1 MLDEL
6 KELWRYRYLLYMLV
20 QRELKVRY
28 KNSFLGFFWSGIPL
42 LLQVFVYTFLFRNVV
57 GVLAPN
63 YSAYL
68 LTGIIPWTFFSTAI
82 LDASQ
87 SLLINYPII
96 RKVYLPREIIPLAS
110 VLSNFVHFLLS
121 WTLYFAV
128 FLVVA
133 PLFGLG
139 IPLLSTMVW
148 FPFITLVELLL
159 VVGCALIVAS
169 LNVFYE
175 DVKFIVQTVFQLAFF
190 LLPVLYPADQIYYT
204 SHLIRAHPWLFKI
217 YMLDPI
223 AAVIT
228 AYRQTLL
235 QPISPVAFNANLHG
249 AKPLPFDW
257 GTWWGACILSLA
269 IAWGGYSYFNR
280 RKWLFVER
288 P

>member
-1 MLDEL
+1 MLEEL
-6 KELWRYRYLLYMLV
+6 RELWRYRYLLYMLV
-20 QRELKVRY
+20 RRELKVRY
-28 KNSFLGFFWSGIPL
+28 KNSVLGFLWSGIPL

-57 GVLAPN
+57 GVRAPN

-96 RKVYLPREIIPLAS
+96 RKVYLPREVIPLAS

-121 WTLYFAV
+121 WALYFIV
-128 FLVVA
+128 FLGVA

-139 IPLLSTMVW
+139 TPLLGSMVW
-148 FPFITLVELLL
+148 FPFITVIELLL
-159 VVGCALIVAS
+159 VIGCALVVAS

-175 DVKFIVQTVFQLAFF
+175 DVKFIVQTVFQLGFF

-204 SHLIRAHPWLFKI
+204 SHLIRAHPWLYKV
-217 YMLDPI
+217 YLLDPI
-223 AAVIT
+223 AAIIT
-228 AYRQTLL
+228 AYRRMLL
-235 QPISPVAFNANLHG
+235 QPISPSAFNASLKG

-257 GTWWGACILSLA
+257 TLWFGACLLSFL
-269 IAWGGYSYFNR
+269 IAWAGYAYFNR